1 MAEIIRAAQISE
13 HPRRLDGRTG
23 ALLGPSPVE
32 TAAPT
37 THEPEPEPLP
47 VPPSNLAELERIEAL
62 EAALEEARARAARA
76 EAQVMVLEAEQA
88 AEAEERR
95 AAGFE
100 RGREEGLESA
110 GLEAEERLQVEL
122 EGIRRIGAEAAAALR
137 ARLEERVE
145 DSVVEIVCAAVAKMV
160 GAAVADPASVTAMVR
175 RMLDEVERREAVTV
189 HVCPDDYE
197 LLQRA
202 HGEAGGSHNGPQV
215 SFVPDERVEYGGC
228 IVETAAGELDGRLE
242 TQFRRFRDLMLEARR
257 QQADDG
263 GAAP

>member
-32 TAAPT
+32 TTATTTVQPEDDPDQTPAP
-37 THEPEPEPLP
+37 
-47 VPPSNLAELERIEAL
+47 NAAELAQIQSL
-62 EAALEEARARAARA
+62 EAALEDSQARAARA
-76 EAQVMVLEAEQA
+76 EAQIMVLEATQEA
-88 AEAEERR
+88 DAEERR
-95 AAGFE
+95 AEGFE

-110 GLEAEERLQVEL
+110 RLEAEERLQVEL
-122 EGIRRIGAEAAAALR
+122 ESIQRIGAEAEAALR

-160 GAAVADPASVTAMVR
+160 GAAAADPASVTAMVR
-175 RMLDEVERREAVTV
+175 RMLDEVERRESVTV

-197 LLQRA
+197 LLLRA
-202 HGEAGGSHNGPQV
+202 HGETNGSPNGPKL

-228 IVETAAGELDGRLE
+228 IVETEAGELDGRLE

-257 QQADDG
+257 QQAGEG
-263 GAAP
+263 GETP